1 MTENTPTQFD
11 TRLGITIDLNP
22 VSMADGGPGL
32 PVELCEST
40 IDDLRQDIAH
50 ALACIPRF
58 AGHTLVPWTVAQHSI
73 AVALYLA
80 RSGATRDDVL
90 AGLLH
95 DAHEGLGLGD
105 IPSPAA
111 RALGPEGHAMLA
123 AIKEHLDLLVEDV
136 YDGNDGSRPSR
147 MLLSRSTS
155 AGPAPHLAAD
165 RAILLAEQA
174 LLRHRNSAPT
184 EPVDPEAIGAVLS
197 VAFGTPTTA
206 DRFQW
211 CVDALENAG
220 SQRFAAG
227 SHRFADGYDR
237 VLYASVDDARQK
249 LAQRRVR
256 EILELNTVE
265 GKGDVLGNAGPAR
278 ENLEFFDV
286 GPDSA
291 NACSIT
297 AWARRVY
304 ELACE
309 KGWHDDSRPR
319 GEELAIH
326 LMNLHSE
333 ISECWEAYRAGK
345 LDQPCDKAERMR
357 EMGLRPLTCLE
368 EELADI
374 VIRVMDDAV
383 ALDVDLE
390 AAMDAKHAYNA
401 SRSRRHGGKL
411 A

>member
-1 MTENTPTQFD
+1 M
-11 TRLGITIDLNP
+11 
-22 VSMADGGPGL
+22 
-32 PVELCEST
+32 ELCEST

-220 SQRFAAG
+220 SQRFA
-227 SHRFADGYDR
+227 DGYDR

-265 GKGDVLGNAGPAR
+265 GKLRIARADLAEAERRASAIKADLDASRRETDQARKERDWARKESDEAHVAMYKAHETFASVAKERDEALAKLAAR
-278 ENLEFFDV
+278 E
-286 GPDSA
+286 S
-291 NACSIT
+291 SI
-297 AWARRVY
+297 
-304 ELACE
+304 
-309 KGWHDDSRPR
+309 R
-319 GEELAIH
+319 GL
-326 LMNLHSE
+326 
-333 ISECWEAYRAGK
+333 
-345 LDQPCDKAERMR
+345 AERLA
-357 EMGLRPLTCLE
+357 ENLLRLVL
-368 EELADI
+368 
-374 VIRVMDDAV
+374 R
-383 ALDVDLE
+383 
-390 AAMDAKHAYNA
+390 
-401 SRSRRHGGKL
+401 GGR
-411 A
+411 

>member
-197 VAFGTPTTA
+197 VAFGTPTNATT
-206 DRFQW
+206 FQW
-211 CVDALENAG
+211 CVDVLEGRDGNAAVW
-220 SQRFAAG
+220 SFANRLA
-227 SHRFADGYDR
+227 R
-237 VLYASVDDARQK
+237 VQYASLDDARQK
-249 LAQRRVR
+249 IAQRAVG
-256 EILELNTVE
+256 ELLELNTV
-265 GKGDVLGNAGPAR
+265 
-278 ENLEFFDV
+278 
-286 GPDSA
+286 
-291 NACSIT
+291 
-297 AWARRVY
+297 
-304 ELACE
+304 
-309 KGWHDDSRPR
+309 
-319 GEELAIH
+319 
-326 LMNLHSE
+326 
-333 ISECWEAYRAGK
+333 
-345 LDQPCDKAERMR
+345 Q
-357 EMGLRPLTCLE
+357 
-368 EELADI
+368 
-374 VIRVMDDAV
+374 
-383 ALDVDLE
+383 
-390 AAMDAKHAYNA
+390 
-401 SRSRRHGGKL
+401 GKL
-411 A
+411 ARALADLAEAERRASAIKADLDASRRETDQARKERDEARKALEKSDALRVGLATEVERLEKECDEAWRERDSLERSTEEKAIRGLAERLAENLLRLVLRGGR

>member
-265 GKGDVLGNAGPAR
+265 GKLRIARADLAEAERRASAIKADLDASRRETDQARKERDWARKESDEAHVAMYKAHETFASVAKERDEALAKLAAR
-278 ENLEFFDV
+278 E
-286 GPDSA
+286 S
-291 NACSIT
+291 SI
-297 AWARRVY
+297 
-304 ELACE
+304 
-309 KGWHDDSRPR
+309 R
-319 GEELAIH
+319 GL
-326 LMNLHSE
+326 
-333 ISECWEAYRAGK
+333 
-345 LDQPCDKAERMR
+345 AERLA
-357 EMGLRPLTCLE
+357 ENLLRLVL
-368 EELADI
+368 
-374 VIRVMDDAV
+374 R
-383 ALDVDLE
+383 
-390 AAMDAKHAYNA
+390 
-401 SRSRRHGGKL
+401 GGR
-411 A
+411 